1 MIIFKPFIWLYFKIR
16 LEILF
21 FKGKI
26 KKWKRGKEN
35 ERNENKSK

>member
-1 MIIFKPFIWLYFKIR
+1 MRIFKPFIWVYYKIR

-21 FKGKI
+21 LRGKI
-26 KKWKRGKEN
+26 KKWKEGEGN